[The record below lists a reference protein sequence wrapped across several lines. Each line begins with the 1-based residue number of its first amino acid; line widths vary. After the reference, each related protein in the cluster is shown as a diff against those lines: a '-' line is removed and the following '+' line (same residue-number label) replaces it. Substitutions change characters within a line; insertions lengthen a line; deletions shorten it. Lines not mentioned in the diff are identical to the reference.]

1 MFFSACGGLCS
12 HADEVAAEVV
22 VRSAFRPSPA
32 PAQPLDGALATL
44 LGASNVVRAHS
55 DKALPV
61 ERSTAPVLPVGRVTA
76 EEARDDLSVNTAAP
90 VSPSKARGQR
100 LLALELRK
108 DTDVEGGSS
117 LGIVVQQV
125 GADLV
130 LSRMSFGLVEN
141 YNKSVEADR
150 RVYPGDIIVS
160 VSGESRGAEK
170 MTSKLQE
177 AADTYLLEIC
187 CVPMVEV
194 TLKRDAPEVNL
205 GISLVV
211 GKSQQ
216 ALMVKGVKDTGVAA
230 EHNKANADACVKA
243 GMQILAVNDLRVNIQ
258 GMCEEAKNSPTL
270 HLLLREGV
278 PISIAPTPV
287 ANTGLQA
294 TPTRR

>member
-1 MFFSACGGLCS
+1 MLFFSACGGLCS
-12 HADEVAAEVV
+12 ADEVVAEIV
-22 VRSAFRPSPA
+22 VRRSTSRPSMA
-32 PAQPLDGALATL
+32 PAQPLDGPLATL
-44 LGASNVVRAHS
+44 LGTSTSVRAHS

-61 ERSTAPVLPVGRVTA
+61 ERATAPLLPVGRATA
-76 EEARDDLSVNTAAP
+76 EETRDDLSVNSAAP
-90 VSPSKARGQR
+90 VSPSKARGKR
-100 LLALELRK
+100 LLTLELRK
-108 DTDVEGGSS
+108 DTDVEGGSA

-130 LSRMSFGLVEN
+130 LSSMSFGLVEN

-160 VSGESRGAEK
+160 VSGESGGAEK
-170 MTSKLQE
+170 MTSKLEE
-177 AADTYLLEIC
+177 AADTYLLEIR
-187 CVPMVEV
+187 CVPMIEV
-194 TLKRDAPEVNL
+194 TLRRDAPEVNF

-211 GKSQQ
+211 GKSKQ

-243 GMQILAVNDLRVNIQ
+243 GMRILAVNDLRVNIQ

-278 PISIAPTPV
+278 PMPTP
-287 ANTGLQA
+287 QA

>member
-44 LGASNVVRAHS
+44 LGASNAVRAHS

-61 ERSTAPVLPVGRVTA
+61 EQATAPVLPVGRATA
-76 EEARDDLSVNTAAP
+76 EEARGDLSVNTAAP
-90 VSPSKARGQR
+90 VSPSKARGKR
-100 LLALELRK
+100 LLTL

-177 AADTYLLEIC
+177 DADTYLLEIC
-187 CVPMVEV
+187 CVPMIE
-194 TLKRDAPEVNL
+194 
-205 GISLVV
+205 
-211 GKSQQ
+211 
-216 ALMVKGVKDTGVAA
+216 
-230 EHNKANADACVKA
+230 ANADACVKA
-243 GMQILAVNDLRVNIQ
+243 GMRILAVNDLRVNIS

-294 TPTRR
+294 TPIRR